1 MIPALPKPEGY
12 VIYNPSTGLYSKGG
26 TYGVFSP
33 RPKIWSS
40 IGAVKNH
47 LALYVNRRYDYYMK
61 VEGSLHKVSRT
72 DIVISAHYKGCNV
85 INLVDGT
92 EPFKIHDYMR
102 EKAEKEVKSYSRY
115 TTYNLVD
122 EWDEQ

>member
-1 MIPALPKPEGY
+1 MTMPKPEGY

-26 TYGVFSP
+26 TAGVFAT

-40 IGAVKNH
+40 VGAVKNH
-47 LALYVNRRYDYYMK
+47 LALFVNRRYEQVFTPMREQK
-61 VEGSLHKVSRT
+61 CSV
-72 DIVISAHYKGCNV
+72 IISAHYKGCNV
-85 INLVDGT
+85 VNLVDGT

-102 EKAEKEVKSYSRY
+102 EKAEKDVKSYSRY

-122 EWDEQ
+122 EWDE